1 MINPYPMVERYSF
14 FKSSGARR
22 FKTFPF
28 LRRAAN
34 PTWESP
40 SPIMEYRFSTRLV
53 PATPIIGFALKDT
66 SRPFLRNTSRIIIRA
81 VNSLSAACNG
91 LAEKSQSNSSCS
103 QTSKI
108 WPPSSTFDLMP
119 PTSLC
124 PISTCMP
131 LASSSSIA
139 CSIAVRTF
147 PRILCQYC
155 SFKR

>member
-1 MINPYPMVERYSF
+1 MVERYSF

-34 PTWESP
+34 PTWVCSP
-40 SPIMEYRFSTRLV
+40 F

-91 LAEKSQSNSSCS
+91 LVEKSQSNSSCS